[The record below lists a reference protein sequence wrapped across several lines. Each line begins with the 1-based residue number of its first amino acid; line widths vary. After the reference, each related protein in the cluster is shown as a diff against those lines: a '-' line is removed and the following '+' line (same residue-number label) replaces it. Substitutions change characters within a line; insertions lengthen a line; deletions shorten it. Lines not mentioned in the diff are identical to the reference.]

1 MKDAN
6 HHANNYTSTLD
17 TGTQRNKALHTQM
30 ARIERLDVDSPERSP
45 IGGDDHPRKIASVFV
60 PSSSPLTPVGS
71 LEYLG
76 DLQGST
82 SAESSKRKLP
92 RLGSSLWN
100 LSQNNNSTRHFSSG
114 MPVSPRIRRSL
125 NGQAPPLYQGSAVS
139 LEWSS
144 SCSTQSS
151 SNSLTKSSSTIKN
164 NSCLFSPTHGN
175 LSSLRNERMVIQI
188 AQRSSSKEVKG
199 MLTQLAGHS
208 LLDEEKAEAHCG
220 ILAQL
225 VSDSYYQV
233 VISKYGGPQILC
245 HVMKSYP
252 NNTSILESCC
262 TCLER
267 MPHHPHLQSHGGE
280 ALKACLEAHPRSI
293 HVQSAACQ
301 ALSALLDRAS
311 ETLVL
316 PVGLDDL
323 VHLATQM
330 YLTPA
335 GRRAADRVC
344 QLLSKREEFGLL
356 IDKT

>member
-1 MKDAN
+1 
-6 HHANNYTSTLD
+6 
-17 TGTQRNKALHTQM
+17 
-30 ARIERLDVDSPERSP
+30 
-45 IGGDDHPRKIASVFV
+45 
-60 PSSSPLTPVGS
+60 
-71 LEYLG
+71 
-76 DLQGST
+76 
-82 SAESSKRKLP
+82 
-92 RLGSSLWN
+92 
-100 LSQNNNSTRHFSSG
+100 
-114 MPVSPRIRRSL
+114 
-125 NGQAPPLYQGSAVS
+125 
-139 LEWSS
+139 
-144 SCSTQSS
+144 
-151 SNSLTKSSSTIKN
+151 
-164 NSCLFSPTHGN
+164 
-175 LSSLRNERMVIQI
+175 
-188 AQRSSSKEVKG
+188 

-267 MPHHPHLQSHGGE
+267 MPHHPYLQSHGGE

-356 IDKT
+356 IDKTK